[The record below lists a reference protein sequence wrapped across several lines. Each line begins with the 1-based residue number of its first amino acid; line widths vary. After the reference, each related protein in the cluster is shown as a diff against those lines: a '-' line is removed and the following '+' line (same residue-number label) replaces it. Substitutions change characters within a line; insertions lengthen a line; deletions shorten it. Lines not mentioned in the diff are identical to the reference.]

1 MSVQSIQDICI
12 AIISSSRADCTSH
25 GIPKLSDFMKSST
38 QPPLVTSPR
47 IATAASVLSLPALD
61 PVSDDE
67 LDEKEPVGMA
77 LSPIP
82 SASDDTISDTPTTLV
97 TVPSNDTVSGTVNDT
112 GTDTGTDTVNDTVSG
127 TVNDTVNSTV
137 TDTPARGAESRWAK
151 LEEAPSWSSVF
162 VNPPLHRVL
171 FRSIQR
177 GVSHILA
184 NAGAGE
190 RHMAVTNYSAI
201 PFGEAETEDYNRMM
215 ERVSVGVWAR
225 REA

>member
-61 PVSDDE
+61 PVSDDD

-82 SASDDTISDTPTTLV
+82 STSDDTISDTPTTLV
-97 TVPSNDTVSGTVNDT
+97 TEPSNDTVSGTVNDT
-112 GTDTGTDTVNDTVSG
+112 VNDTGNDTGTDTS
-127 TVNDTVNSTV
+127 
-137 TDTPARGAESRWAK
+137 ARGAESRWAK

-215 ERVSVGVWAR
+215 ERVSVGVRAR

>member
-82 SASDDTISDTPTTLV
+82 STSDDTISDTPTTLV
-97 TVPSNDTVSGTVNDT
+97 TEPSNDTVSDTVNDT
-112 GTDTGTDTVNDTVSG
+112 GTDTGTDTVN
-127 TVNDTVNSTV
+127 
-137 TDTPARGAESRWAK
+137 DTPARGAESRWAK

-171 FRSIQR
+171 LRSIQR

>member
-47 IATAASVLSLPALD
+47 IATAASV
-61 PVSDDE
+61 
-67 LDEKEPVGMA
+67 
-77 LSPIP
+77 
-82 SASDDTISDTPTTLV
+82 DDTISDTPTTLA
-97 TVPSNDTVSGTVNDT
+97 TEPSNDTVSGTVNDT
-112 GTDTGTDTVNDTVSG
+112 G
-127 TVNDTVNSTV
+127 

-171 FRSIQR
+171 LRSIQR

>member
-1 MSVQSIQDICI
+1 
-12 AIISSSRADCTSH
+12 
-25 GIPKLSDFMKSST
+25 MKSST

-82 SASDDTISDTPTTLV
+82 STSDDTISDTPTTLA
-97 TVPSNDTVSGTVNDT
+97 TEPSNDTVSGTVNDT
-112 GTDTGTDTVNDTVSG
+112 G
-127 TVNDTVNSTV
+127 

>member
-82 SASDDTISDTPTTLV
+82 STSDDTISDTPTTLV
-97 TVPSNDTVSGTVNDT
+97 TEPSNDTVSGTV
-112 GTDTGTDTVNDTVSG
+112 TDTVNDTG
-127 TVNDTVNSTV
+127 

-162 VNPPLHRVL
+162 VNPPLH
-171 FRSIQR
+171 

>member
-1 MSVQSIQDICI
+1 
-12 AIISSSRADCTSH
+12 
-25 GIPKLSDFMKSST
+25 MKSPT

-82 SASDDTISDTPTTLV
+82 SASDETASDTPATLP
-97 TVPSNDTVSGTVNDT
+97 TEPSNDTGSSTVNDT
-112 GTDTGTDTVNDTVSG
+112 VNNTVNDTVNDTV
-127 TVNDTVNSTV
+127 
-137 TDTPARGAESRWAK
+137 TPARGAESRWAK

-190 RHMAVTNYSAI
+190 RHMAMTNYSAI
-201 PFGEAETEDYNRMM
+201 PFGEAESEDYNRMM
-215 ERVSVGVWAR
+215 ERVSVGAR
-225 REA
+225 ARCEA

>member
-82 SASDDTISDTPTTLV
+82 STSDETVSDTPTTLV
-97 TVPSNDTVSGTVNDT
+97 TEPSNDTVSGTVNDTVNDT
-112 GTDTGTDTVNDTVSG
+112 GTDTGTDTVN
-127 TVNDTVNSTV
+127 
-137 TDTPARGAESRWAK
+137 DTPARGAESRWAK

-215 ERVSVGVWAR
+215 ERVSVGVWVR

>member
-82 SASDDTISDTPTTLV
+82 STSDDTISDTPTTLA
-97 TVPSNDTVSGTVNDT
+97 TEPSNDTVSGTVNDT
-112 GTDTGTDTVNDTVSG
+112 VNDTVSG
-127 TVNDTVNSTV
+127 TG
-137 TDTPARGAESRWAK
+137 TDTPTRGAESRWAK

>member
-1 MSVQSIQDICI
+1 
-12 AIISSSRADCTSH
+12 
-25 GIPKLSDFMKSST
+25 MKRST

-82 SASDDTISDTPTTLV
+82 STSDDTISDTPTTLA
-97 TVPSNDTVSGTVNDT
+97 TEPSNDTVSGTVNDT
-112 GTDTGTDTVNDTVSG
+112 G
-127 TVNDTVNSTV
+127 

-171 FRSIQR
+171 LRSIQR

>member
-82 SASDDTISDTPTTLV
+82 STSDDTISDTPTTLA
-97 TVPSNDTVSGTVNDT
+97 TEPSNDTVSGTVNDT
-112 GTDTGTDTVNDTVSG
+112 VNDTP
-127 TVNDTVNSTV
+127 T
-137 TDTPARGAESRWAK
+137 RGAESRWAK

>member
-1 MSVQSIQDICI
+1 
-12 AIISSSRADCTSH
+12 
-25 GIPKLSDFMKSST
+25 MKSST

-82 SASDDTISDTPTTLV
+82 STSDETVSDTPTTLV
-97 TVPSNDTVSGTVNDT
+97 TEPSNDTVSGTVNDT
-112 GTDTGTDTVNDTVSG
+112 VNDTGNDTGTDTS
-127 TVNDTVNSTV
+127 
-137 TDTPARGAESRWAK
+137 ARGAESRWAK

-215 ERVSVGVWAR
+215 ERVSVGVWVR

>member
-82 SASDDTISDTPTTLV
+82 STSDDTISDTPTTLV
-97 TVPSNDTVSGTVNDT
+97 TEPSNDTVSGTVTDT
-112 GTDTGTDTVNDTVSG
+112 GTDTGTDTVNDTV
-127 TVNDTVNSTV
+127 NDTG

-171 FRSIQR
+171 LRSIQR

>member
-1 MSVQSIQDICI
+1 
-12 AIISSSRADCTSH
+12 
-25 GIPKLSDFMKSST
+25 MKSST

-97 TVPSNDTVSGTVNDT
+97 TEPSNDTVSGTVNA
-112 GTDTGTDTVNDTVSG
+112 TGTDTVNDTVSG
-127 TVNDTVNSTV
+127 TG
-137 TDTPARGAESRWAK
+137 TDTPARGAESRWAR
-151 LEEAPSWSSVF
+151 LEEALSWSSVF

-190 RHMAVTNYSAI
+190 RHMAVTNSSAI